1 MVRQRKN
8 KKISDMRK
16 LFYLLP
22 LFLFSVF
29 GCEKYE
35 EPSNPQLNL
44 NGRWDVVDIDVKI
57 DKVNYGSGVVVT
69 NDEQATVS
77 NFFVTG
83 TNENGEL
90 ILSQDFDGTIINRR
104 FDENT
109 TQWEFDYNTLMI
121 GDHLNTESMYI
132 KFPCNYCTEQTVIE
146 TDYMGE
152 KTRYTFSID
161 TYGAMPSNV
170 LKLTSQVFYTNIL
183 VNGNQYDK
191 AIESHLEITLHRY

>member
-1 MVRQRKN
+1 
-8 KKISDMRK
+8 MRTP
-16 LFYLLP
+16 FYFLL
-22 LFLFSVF
+22 LFLL

-35 EPSNPQLNL
+35 LPSNPQLNL
-44 NGRWDVVDIDVKI
+44 NGRWDVVDIDVII
-57 DKVNYGSGVVVT
+57 DKVNYDSDVVVT
-69 NDEQATVS
+69 NDRQAVVS

-83 TNENGEL
+83 INENGDL
-90 ILSQDFDGTIINRR
+90 VLTQDFNGAIINRR
-104 FDENT
+104 FDESS
-109 TQWEFDYNTLMI
+109 TQWEFDYYNLII
-121 GDHLNTESMYI
+121 GDHLSTEQMYVD
-132 KFPCNYCTEQTVIE
+132 FPCTYCVEQTIIE